1 MNRITK
7 RTVIGGVITSILIT
21 EILATEHFD
30 PHPVEQM
37 WAYPIFGDT
46 ITDVTSHSV
55 YIKADAKFRV
65 EPVGTEGRA

>member
-1 MNRITK
+1 MNQITK

-37 WAYPIFGDT
+37 WTTQFSGTRLLTLPATAYT
-46 ITDVTSHSV
+46 
-55 YIKADAKFRV
+55 
-65 EPVGTEGRA
+65 